1 MARKNLEGIEA
12 LRPKIKSPS
21 IEEITLLDFYAAF
34 TITLAGK
41 GDDQQVAK
49 EAFDLAEAM
58 LKERSIRL

>member
-12 LRPKIKSPS
+12 LRPKIKPPS
-21 IEEITLLDFYAAF
+21 MEEMTLLDFYVAY

-41 GDDQQVAK
+41 GDDHQVAK

-58 LKERSIRL
+58 LKERAIRL

>member
-1 MARKNLEGIEA
+1 MARKNPEGIEA
-12 LRPKIKSPS
+12 LRPKILSPS
-21 IEEITLLDFYAAF
+21 IEELTLLDFYAAF

-58 LKERSIRL
+58 LKERNIRL

>member
-1 MARKNLEGIEA
+1 VLFR
-12 LRPKIKSPS
+12 S
-21 IEEITLLDFYAAF
+21 LLDFYAAY

-58 LKERSIRL
+58 LKERAIRL

>member
-12 LRPKIKSPS
+12 LRPKIKAPS
-21 IEEITLLDFYAAF
+21 IDELTLLDFYAAY

>member
-1 MARKNLEGIEA
+1 VARKNLEGIEA

-21 IEEITLLDFYAAF
+21 IEEITLLDFYAAY

-58 LKERSIRL
+58 LKERNIRL

>member
-1 MARKNLEGIEA
+1 VARKNLEGIEA

-21 IEEITLLDFYAAF
+21 IEELTLLDFYAAF

>member
-21 IEEITLLDFYAAF
+21 IEELTLLDFYAAY

-58 LKERSIRL
+58 LKERNIRL

>member
-1 MARKNLEGIEA
+1 VARKNLEGIEA

-21 IEEITLLDFYAAF
+21 IEELTLLDFYAAY

-41 GDDQQVAK
+41 GDDQRVAK

-58 LKERSIRL
+58 LKERAIRL

>member
-21 IEEITLLDFYAAF
+21 IEELTLLDFYAAF

-58 LKERSIRL
+58 LKEIAIRL

>member
-12 LRPKIKSPS
+12 LRPKIKPPS
-21 IEEITLLDFYAAF
+21 IEELTLLDFYAAF

-58 LKERSIRL
+58 LKERNIRL

>member
-1 MARKNLEGIEA
+1 VARKNLEGIES

-21 IEEITLLDFYAAF
+21 IEELTLLDFYAAF

-58 LKERSIRL
+58 LKERAIRL

>member
-1 MARKNLEGIEA
+1 VARKNLEGIEA

-21 IEEITLLDFYAAF
+21 IEELTLLDFYAAY

>member
-1 MARKNLEGIEA
+1 VARKNSEGIEA

-21 IEEITLLDFYAAF
+21 IEELTLLDFYVAY

-41 GDDQQVAK
+41 GDDQQVVK

-58 LKERSIRL
+58 LKERMIRL

>member
-21 IEEITLLDFYAAF
+21 IEELTLLDFYAAF

-58 LKERSIRL
+58 LKERNIRL

>member
-21 IEEITLLDFYAAF
+21 IEEITLLDFYAAY

>member
-1 MARKNLEGIEA
+1 VARKNLEGIEA

-21 IEEITLLDFYAAF
+21 IEEITLLDFYAAY

>member
-1 MARKNLEGIEA
+1 VARKNLEGIEA

-21 IEEITLLDFYAAF
+21 IEELTLLDFYAAF

-58 LKERSIRL
+58 LKERNIRL

>member
-58 LKERSIRL
+58 LKERNIRL

>member
-1 MARKNLEGIEA
+1 VARKNLEGIEA
-12 LRPKIKSPS
+12 LRPKIQSPS
-21 IEEITLLDFYAAF
+21 IEELTLLDFYAAY

-58 LKERSIRL
+58 LKERAIRL

>member
-1 MARKNLEGIEA
+1 MARKNSEGIEA

-21 IEEITLLDFYAAF
+21 IEELTLLDFYVAY

-41 GDDQQVAK
+41 GDDQQVVK

-58 LKERSIRL
+58 LKERMIRL

>member
-21 IEEITLLDFYAAF
+21 IEELTLLDFYAAF

>member
-21 IEEITLLDFYAAF
+21 IEELTLLDFYAAY

>member
-1 MARKNLEGIEA
+1 VARKNLEGIEA

-21 IEEITLLDFYAAF
+21 IEELTLLDFYAAY

-58 LKERSIRL
+58 LKERNIRL

>member
-1 MARKNLEGIEA
+1 M
-12 LRPKIKSPS
+12 
-21 IEEITLLDFYAAF
+21 LDFYVAF

-58 LKERSIRL
+58 LKERMIRLWTIRLQPSKDFT

>member
-1 MARKNLEGIEA
+1 VARKNLEGIEA

>member
-1 MARKNLEGIEA
+1 M
-12 LRPKIKSPS
+12 
-21 IEEITLLDFYAAF
+21 LDFYVAF

-58 LKERSIRL
+58 LKERMIRL